1 MFRRCFPVAPTLFLL
16 LLSGAA
22 FAATRCDRHPGDA
35 GAALKETSPSPA
47 VPLFDDLG
55 PHHHVIT
62 TGSGQAQR
70 YFDQGLRLVFGFNHD
85 EAERAFL
92 EAARLDPECAMA
104 FWGVALTLGPN
115 INMPIDPERN
125 TRAHE
130 AIGKAQELSGR
141 ASAPEAAYIRALAAR
156 YAPDPAADRAA
167 LDRAYAQAM
176 AELSRRYPDDLDAAT
191 LYAESLMDLR
201 PWRLWNKDG
210 TPAKGTEEIVSVL
223 ESVLE
228 RDPAHPGANHYYIHA
243 VEASPHPERALA
255 SAKRLE
261 RLVPGAGHL
270 VHMPSHVYMRTG
282 DYAGAVRSNQAAAHV
297 DEAYIRATGATG
309 VYPMMYYAHNLH
321 FLAIAAGMEG
331 NSAAAK
337 DAATRLTATLGE
349 SIAHMPMAEFM
360 QPTPIYVAL
369 RFQHWDEVLRQPDPG
384 ATFLTTVALRHFA
397 RGVAHAALGDLK
409 TAEADRKELEAVR
422 RRVPADA
429 MFNLNPCTNV
439 LEVAAAV
446 LEGRLASARG
456 DHPAAIAAWKK
467 AVASEEDLSYDE
479 PPAWYYPVRES
490 LGGELLR
497 AGKPQEAEKVFREDL
512 ARTPHNGRSLFG
524 LWRSLV
530 AQKKGQEARTAR
542 KEFEAAWRNADVKL
556 RVADL

>member
-1 MFRRCFPVAPTLFLL
+1 MFWRCVPVAPVLFLL
-16 LLSGAA
+16 MLSGTA
-22 FAATRCDRHPGDA
+22 FAATRGDRHPGNA
-35 GAALKETSPSPA
+35 GAAQKEMAPSPA
-47 VPLFDDLG
+47 VPLFDNLG
-55 PHHHVIT
+55 AHHHVIT
-62 TGSGQAQR
+62 TGSDQAQR

-115 INMPIDPERN
+115 INMPTDPERN
-125 TRAHE
+125 ARAHE
-130 AIGKAQELSGR
+130 ATRKAQELSGR

-156 YAPDPAADRAA
+156 YSPDSAADRTA

-210 TPAKGTEEIVSVL
+210 TPAEGTEEIVSVL
-223 ESVLE
+223 ESVLK

-243 VEASPHPERALA
+243 VEASPRPERALA

-270 VHMPSHVYMRTG
+270 VHMPAHVYMRTG
-282 DYAGAVRSNQAAAHV
+282 DYAGAVRSNQVAAHV
-297 DEAYIRATGATG
+297 DEAYIRATGVTG

-321 FLAIAAGMEG
+321 FLAIAAGMQG

-360 QPTPIYVAL
+360 LPTPIYVAL
-369 RFQHWDEVLRQPDPG
+369 RFQHWDEVLRQPAPG

-397 RGVAHAALGDLK
+397 RGVAHAALNDLK
-409 TAEADRKELEAVR
+409 TAETDRKELEEVR
-422 RRVPADA
+422 GRVPADA
-429 MFNLNPCTNV
+429 LFNLNLCTNV

-467 AVASEEDLSYDE
+467 GVAAEEHLSYDE

-497 AGKPQEAEKVFREDL
+497 AGKPQEAERVFREDL

-530 AQKKGQEARTAR
+530 AQKKRQEARTAR
-542 KEFEAAWRNADVKL
+542 KEFEAAWRDADVKL